1 MGVFIM
7 SQKIK
12 TIQKVERFFT
22 DGGNCNAEDI
32 IASYYRAIIDTVIDQ
47 ELSLNL
53 QQEAPS
59 SKEVA

>member
-7 SQKIK
+7 NQKIK

-22 DGGNCNAEDI
+22 DDSNYKAEDI
-32 IASYYRAIIDTVIDQ
+32 IAAYHRAIIDTVIAQ
-47 ELSLNL
+47 ELSL
-53 QQEAPS
+53 QEAPS

>member
-1 MGVFIM
+1 M

-22 DGGNCNAEDI
+22 DGSNCNAEDI